1 MPAHVSILQPV
12 AVILLALVT
21 AAWVTVVTGI
31 LRRRRLLQQA
41 AARRT
46 HRQPHVLPDLPVL
59 QDLPGLPDQRQA
71 APELET
77 VELTPAEKDAFAG
90 LVQRLDR
97 P

>member
-31 LRRRRLLQQA
+31 LRRRRFQA
-41 AARRT
+41 AARRA
-46 HRQPHVLPDLPVL
+46 HRPPSAPP
-59 QDLPGLPDQRQA
+59 DLPGLPDQRQA
-71 APELET
+71 GPELET

-90 LVQRLDR
+90 LIRRLDR

>member
-21 AAWVTVVTGI
+21 AAWLTVVTGI
-31 LRRRRLLQQA
+31 LRRRRFQA

-46 HRQPHVLPDLPVL
+46 HRPPSVLPDLP
-59 QDLPGLPDQRQA
+59 GLPHQRQA

-90 LVQRLDR
+90 LVRRLDR